1 MVALARDPLEVRMS
15 AVKEEQD
22 LFIIL
27 TRLEGKVDTS
37 LAIQG
42 GDIANLKGAD
52 TDKELRLRALESRST
67 VTVGQ
72 LWTGL
77 LGAVGAAAGLA
88 TFLKT
93 VFPS

>member
-1 MVALARDPLEVRMS
+1 MS
-15 AVKEEQD
+15 TVKEEQD

-37 LAIQG
+37 LAVQG
-42 GDIANLKGAD
+42 GDISILKANDA
-52 TDKELRLRALESRST
+52 DKELRMRAMESRST

-77 LGAVGAAAGLA
+77 LGAVGAAAALA

-93 VFPS
+93 IFPS

>member
-1 MVALARDPLEVRMS
+1 MS
-15 AVKEEQD
+15 TVKEDQD

-37 LAIQG
+37 LAVQG
-42 GDIANLKGAD
+42 GDISILKANDA
-52 TDKELRLRALESRST
+52 DKELRLRSMEARST

-77 LGAVGAAAGLA
+77 LGAVGAAAALA

-93 VFPS
+93 IFPS